1 MISALSHLYKIVC
14 KTELKLIKNIHDKF
28 IILENKN
35 KKIININNKLKRE
48 NKKYIDIIKS
58 KY

>member
-1 MISALSHLYKIVC
+1 MISALSCLYKIVC
-14 KTELKLIKNIHDKF
+14 KNELKLIKNIHDKF

-35 KKIININNKLKRE
+35 KQIITINNKLKKE